1 MTQTFFM
8 KLTNAGAAAIAAEQA
23 GGAAVTL
30 SQMAVGDGNGNPVAT
45 PTGAET
51 ALVRE
56 VFRAGMSS
64 LTVDPV
70 DTTIVR
76 AEMIIPPASG
86 GFAVREVGVFTG
98 NGTLFAYGNFPDTY
112 KPTAAEGS
120 TRDMVVVS
128 AIKVGTASSVEL
140 VIDASIVGAT
150 RQWVL
155 NTITAGFL
163 LPGGTT
169 GQVLAKVSNADG
181 DTVWIDPTAS
191 VNIVVD
197 AIRELQTAADG
208 QTTFT
213 LATVTT
219 DGVAVYVEG
228 VRIFDFTV
236 VNQVTVQLSAAYPAG
251 TQIAFVQNEPNEPL
265 KLRRLIRFH
274 TYFTGQW

>member
-8 KLTNAGAAAIAAEQA
+8 KLTDAGAAAIAAEQS
-23 GGAAVTL
+23 GGDPVTL
-30 SQMAVGDGNGNPVAT
+30 SEMAVGDGNGNPVGE
-45 PTGAET
+45 PTGTET

-64 LTVDPV
+64 LTVDPG
-70 DTTIVR
+70 DGTIVR
-76 AEMIIPPASG
+76 AEMIIPPETG
-86 GFAVREVGVFTG
+86 GFAVREVGVFMG
-98 NGTLFAYGNFPDTY
+98 DGTLFAYGNFPETY

-120 TRDMVVVS
+120 TRDMVVLA
-128 AIKVGTASSVEL
+128 AIKVGTADSVEL

-155 NTITAGFL
+155 NTITAGYL

-169 GQVLAKVSNADG
+169 DQVLAKASNADG
-181 DTVWIDPTAS
+181 DTVWKDPTAA

-197 AIRELQTAADG
+197 AIRELQTSAEG

-213 LATVTT
+213 LSTLTT

-228 VRIFDFTV
+228 VRIFDFTIV
-236 VNQVTVQLSAAYPAG
+236 DQVTVQLASGYSAG
-251 TQIAFVQNEPNEPL
+251 TEIAFVQNEPNEPL
-265 KLRRLIRFH
+265 KLRRLIRFQ